1 MDNVFFKNEQSLFDL
16 KGKKALV
23 TGSTQGI
30 GFSIAKCLSDC
41 GAHVFV
47 NGASNEEKVK
57 KAAIKIENATP
68 IMANLADKNDID
80 KIYAAT
86 GDVDILILNASVQIR
101 KRWDEITDD
110 EFDCQVNTNFRSSVK
125 LIQRMAPQML
135 KNRWGRIIT
144 IGSVQQHKPHKDMI
158 IYAALKAAQMNM
170 TMNLA
175 KQFAACGVTVNNVA
189 PGVIETPRNEE
200 ALKDKEYSKKVL
212 EGIPMGVA
220 GAPEDCVGAVL
231 LLCSEAGRYITGE
244 NIDIDGGMKL

>member
-1 MDNVFFKNEQSLFDL
+1 
-16 KGKKALV
+16 
-23 TGSTQGI
+23 
-30 GFSIAKCLSDC
+30 
-41 GAHVFV
+41 
-47 NGASNEEKVK
+47 
-57 KAAIKIENATP
+57 
-68 IMANLADKNDID
+68 
-80 KIYAAT
+80 
-86 GDVDILILNASVQIR
+86 
-101 KRWDEITDD
+101 
-110 EFDCQVNTNFRSSVK
+110 
-125 LIQRMAPQML
+125 ML
-135 KNRWGRIIT
+135 RNRWGRIIT

-220 GAPEDCVGAVL
+220 GVPEDCVGAVL